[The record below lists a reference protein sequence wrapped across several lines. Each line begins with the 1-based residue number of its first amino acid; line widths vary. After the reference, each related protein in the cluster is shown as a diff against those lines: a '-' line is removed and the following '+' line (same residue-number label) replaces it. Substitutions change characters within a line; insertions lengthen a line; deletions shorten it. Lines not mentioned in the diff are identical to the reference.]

1 MKTYLLDILLR
12 IGLLTPIKYY
22 CGIKHPHV
30 REPDYANFDFD
41 RAYDF
46 WKDMSVGKD
55 ARAKYGKGN
64 GRKITVIIKK
74 MFFSVKDEED
84 C

>member
-1 MKTYLLDILLR
+1 MSEVLVR
-12 IGLLTPIKYY
+12 SGLLAPIKYY

-55 ARAKYGKGN
+55 ARAKYGKGK